1 MERYNKI
8 FLAFWVLLSAVI
20 FAFLGAFVLGSLPPI
35 FDVEESLEG
44 ESLAVSFLLFFLLS
58 EVIGFLLARTAVER
72 IGWANRTPS
81 FSSMN

>member
-8 FLAFWVLLSAVI
+8 FLAFWVFLSAVI
-20 FAFLGAFVLGSLPPI
+20 LAFLAVFVLGSLPPI

-58 EVIGFLLARTAVER
+58 EVIGFLLARAAIER
-72 IGWANRTPS
+72 VGWSSRTPA
-81 FSSMN
+81 FFFQ